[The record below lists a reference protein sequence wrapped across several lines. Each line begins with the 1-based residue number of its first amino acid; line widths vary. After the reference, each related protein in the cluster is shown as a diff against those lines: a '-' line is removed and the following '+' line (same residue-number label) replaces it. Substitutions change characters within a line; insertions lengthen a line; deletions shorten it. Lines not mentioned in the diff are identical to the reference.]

1 MPEQDAKFLKI
12 LVRQI
17 ANDAQ
22 VDGVLDE
29 TLGVL
34 SETKRREP
42 LCNASHNPVQ
52 GACLAL

>member
-1 MPEQDAKFLKI
+1 MSKEDAEFLEI

-34 SETKRREP
+34 SETK
-42 LCNASHNPVQ
+42 
-52 GACLAL
+52 